1 MTLLRKLV
9 ASATCLAAA
18 SVLFAQSPD
27 ETATPLP
34 SPAVPAGPRPTAT
47 VTPLQSSPEPTAT
60 VTPLPSASPAG
71 YSAADDE
78 HRRAEPVT
86 ASPVGNQAEGAAFST
101 RKVSAPRYFM
111 PASQKNPARSIMPEM
126 RANPIFIV
134 LCPET

>member
-1 MTLLRKLV
+1 MPRGRECFVCAITGRNRDTAAEPGRPGGPASDGHGHAV
-9 ASATCLAAA
+9 AIQPGTDCDRDAAPERLAC
-18 SVLFAQSPD
+18 
-27 ETATPLP
+27 
-34 SPAVPAGPRPTAT
+34 R
-47 VTPLQSSPEPTAT
+47 
-60 VTPLPSASPAG
+60 